1 MIRKKKEAPVNDT
14 KEKSTPKQDDIVK
27 EVLPVEKKEEP
38 KVDSAAIIKQIEE
51 DKRMAQLKADS
62 ILAVK
67 NREAEILRQETL
79 RRQDSIDKVMNS
91 AMTEVNYQKSVVK
104 LKSESSTTAGIGLVF
119 LDLQPDNTTDTIRI
133 LIPPDNKKVMPAE
146 VKGDEKKFLDI
157 NSVDSTKAGDSNTA
171 IAKSNNC
178 KAVANDDDFFKL
190 RKKMAAGSNDNNM
203 IAEAS
208 KAFKTKCFSTLQIRN
223 LSALFLN
230 DEYKYKFLDAAFQR
244 VSDAENF
251 ASLETVLKD
260 DYYINR
266 FKAMLRF

>member
-1 MIRKKKEAPVNDT
+1 
-14 KEKSTPKQDDIVK
+14 
-27 EVLPVEKKEEP
+27 
-38 KVDSAAIIKQIEE
+38 
-51 DKRMAQLKADS
+51 
-62 ILAVK
+62 
-67 NREAEILRQETL
+67 
-79 RRQDSIDKVMNS
+79 
-91 AMTEVNYQKSVVK
+91 
-104 LKSESSTTAGIGLVF
+104 
-119 LDLQPDNTTDTIRI
+119 
-133 LIPPDNKKVMPAE
+133 
-146 VKGDEKKFLDI
+146 
-157 NSVDSTKAGDSNTA
+157 
-171 IAKSNNC
+171 
-178 KAVANDDDFFKL
+178 
-190 RKKMAAGSNDNNM
+190 MAAGSNDNNM